1 VVYVSFFDDHPKK
14 KEESDREVLFQKRI
28 AELGFQRAQLPWN
41 MGDKPVFELP
51 FEETKFAAERELEDA
66 NLSDE
71 EIERRVIMELL
82 SQTTNFRSFYKRLHY
97 ELKRARRYKRL
108 LSVILVGIDRLDSLS
123 YHGGVETTDAAIR
136 STARILLS
144 CIRDVD
150 IPGRCREDT
159 FGVILPETG
168 IDGAEVAA
176 ERIRTKL
183 ENYSVKAKWNTVN
196 ITVSIGVSCFPN
208 CAQTLDELF
217 AQTAEALL
225 NGMQRGGNSVVY
237 APQRAVQ

>member
-1 VVYVSFFDDHPKK
+1 MFFEEKK
-14 KEESDREVLFQKRI
+14 PAESDREVLFQKRI
-28 AELGFQRAQLPWN
+28 AELGFQRHQLPWN

-51 FEETKFAAERELEDA
+51 FEETKFASERELEDA
-66 NLSDE
+66 SLSDE
-71 EIERRVIMELL
+71 EIERRVLMDLL
-82 SQTTNFRSFYKRLHY
+82 SSTTNFKSFYKRLHY

-108 LSVILVGIDRLDSLS
+108 LSVVLVGVDRLDAIQQK
-123 YHGGVETTDAAIR
+123 GGIEASDAAIR
-136 STARILLS
+136 TAARVLLA

-168 IDGAEVAA
+168 IEGAEVAA

-183 ENYSVKAKWNTVN
+183 ENVSIQHQWTSVSM
-196 ITVSIGVSCFPN
+196 TVSIGVSCFPN

-237 APQRAVQ
+237 AAQRPQPQV

>member
-1 VVYVSFFDDHPKK
+1 MFFDDKK
-14 KEESDREVLFQKRI
+14 KQESDREVLFQKRI
-28 AELGFQRAQLPWN
+28 AELGFQRQQLPWN

-51 FEETKFAAERELEDA
+51 FEETKMASERELEDA
-66 NLSDE
+66 SLSDE
-71 EIERRVIMELL
+71 EIERRVLMDLL
-82 SQTTNFRSFYKRLHY
+82 SQNTNFRTFYKRLHY

-108 LSVILVGIDRLDSLS
+108 LSVILVGIDRLESITNQ
-123 YHGGVETTDAAIR
+123 GGVETADVAVRHTG
-136 STARILLS
+136 RILLS

-150 IPGRCREDT
+150 VPGRCREDT

-183 ENYSVKAKWNTVN
+183 ENFNFDHNWKKVTL
-196 ITVSIGVSCFPN
+196 TVSIGVSSFPN

-217 AQTAEALL
+217 AQAAEALL
-225 NGMQRGGNSVVY
+225 AGMQRGGNSIIF
-237 APQRAVQ
+237 AQQKHDPTR